1 MPDMGLNLSRGCE
14 TYAVI
19 EQLLNIS
26 PFNLSR
32 RKHPHMGLRLL
43 FVAALLSVMAP
54 VGASAEGL
62 VHHASCS
69 VVRYYVNKYGADMA
83 ESWARGKGA
92 SESEISAARRCVE
105 GGSGR
110 VRTAQETH

>member
-1 MPDMGLNLSRGCE
+1 
-14 TYAVI
+14 
-19 EQLLNIS
+19 
-26 PFNLSR
+26 
-32 RKHPHMGLRLL
+32 MGLRSL
-43 FVAALLSVMAP
+43 FIVVVLFALAP

-110 VRTAQETH
+110 VRTAQEMR